1 MIEITKAEVLPGAP
15 LPSLQITLSDGE
27 VQTLPLTPPLM
38 WVLNAGGWLM
48 REYIARQLEADIG
61 SSNVVSR
68 RIRQMT
74 AGERPADAA

>member
-38 WVLNAGGWLM
+38 WVLNAGG
-48 REYIARQLEADIG
+48 
-61 SSNVVSR
+61 
-68 RIRQMT
+68 
-74 AGERPADAA
+74 